1 MTSEFFSIPTSLT
14 SSRATR
20 NASRVDPMQE
30 ITRLKHSVSLLET
43 FIIANHRN
51 LPFKRP
57 LDPPPSGPP
66 SPLKKEPQ
74 DSDSVDRDNAPGM
87 IGSQGHGGFYAGTTS
102 VVTHLTMVCSL
113 PLFHFSSS
121 HNPERITRFRRPN
134 GQTPFPRRP
143 RHRRNRSFHS

>member
-1 MTSEFFSIPTSLT
+1 M
-14 SSRATR
+14 SSCITR

-57 LDPPPSGPP
+57 LDPPSSGPP

-102 VVTHLTMVCSL
+102 VVTHLTMVSL
-113 PLFHFSSS
+113 FLSSIYPP
-121 HNPERITRFRRPN
+121 HTI
-134 GQTPFPRRP
+134 
-143 RHRRNRSFHS
+143 